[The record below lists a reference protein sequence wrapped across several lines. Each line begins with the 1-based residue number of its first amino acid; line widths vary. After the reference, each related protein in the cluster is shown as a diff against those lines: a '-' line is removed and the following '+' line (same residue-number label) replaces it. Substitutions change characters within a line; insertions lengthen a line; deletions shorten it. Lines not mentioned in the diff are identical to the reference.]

1 MKKLFI
7 IVLVAAIGITFSD
20 LTFSQDKEKKE
31 TKTEVKTEVKKE
43 EKAQSKTPFN
53 SVCPVSGEE
62 IDGDI
67 TATYEGKTY
76 ALCCKR
82 CLKKFDKDP
91 EKYIKNLSE
100 DGKKFKKEK

>member
-1 MKKLFI
+1 MKKLF
-7 IVLVAAIGITFSD
+7 VLGLALALGLSFVDTTYA
-20 LTFSQDKEKKE
+20 QEKEKKE
-31 TKTEVKTEVKKE
+31 TKTELKKNE
-43 EKAQSKTPFN
+43 EKTVSKKPFN

-67 TATYEGKTY
+67 TFTHEDKTY

-82 CLKKFDKDP
+82 CLKKFEKDP

>member
-1 MKKLFI
+1 MKRLF
-7 IVLVAAIGITFSD
+7 VLGLAFALGLSFFESTY
-20 LTFSQDKEKKE
+20 SQEKEKKE
-31 TKTEVKTEVKKE
+31 PKTEVKKND
-43 EKAQSKTPFN
+43 EKTVSKTPFN

-67 TATYEGKTY
+67 TSTYEGKTY

-82 CLKKFDKDP
+82 CLKKFEKDP

>member
-1 MKKLFI
+1 MKKFFV
-7 IVLVAAIGITFSD
+7 IVLAFVLILSFADVTFA
-20 LTFSQDKEKKE
+20 QEKEKKE
-31 TKTEVKTEVKKE
+31 TKTEVKKE
-43 EKAQSKTPFN
+43 EKAASKTPFN

-67 TATYEGKTY
+67 TTTHEGKTY

-82 CLKKFDKDP
+82 CLKKFEKDP